1 MSDSKTPRT
10 LLAQLSWRFRPRMEE
25 LAVEALA
32 YILNRY
38 PASKEGLAEL
48 VEPVPD
54 MRLSAQPC
62 ETEAVA
68 PDGTRPDVLQRGDDG
83 SERLFIEAKFYAP
96 LTRNQPVRYLER
108 LPQEGVSV
116 LMFLAPDER
125 VDELWPELLDR
136 LDNSDL
142 PYSDKGSRCVGIEGT
157 GKHLLITDWTKLLD
171 NMEERLRDSTF
182 GLAELR
188 QLRGLVQFAESGE
201 GNASLPGKDLVNRVT
216 EIGKTS
222 GWLDTRGLRATPGSY
237 GYGRYANLGRRYQ
250 LCVWLGVNLDLF
262 EKFASTRLWVLCDNW
277 NESDT
282 RSWKERVRPA
292 LKERMKP
299 HIHEEG
305 EALWIG
311 VVPERSTRA
320 DNYAAAL
327 ERIAG
332 ILDELAEPWVSTPTC
347 SRRLAE
353 GTSSQERQR
362 APLKVIT
369 WNVNKAA
376 ESRPALWEMVQR
388 EDADIVLLQ
397 EVNGI
402 PRRIR
407 NRYQCH
413 WTTPRYFEGSHAP
426 SSTAVLSKGLIDATP
441 YLESELGWVNRIHAE
456 RSGWIVACKTTLDSG
471 ERFRVVSV
479 YSPAFPIPRDQWA
492 DVDTS
497 EVKLRNNPELWFT
510 EILWALLRSA
520 GVSDDTN
527 WIVGGDF
534 NSSVLLDEPK
544 DTGNREIIERLNAL
558 GLTDCLSHLHGGA
571 VPTFQHPRKMVDH
584 QLDYCYV
591 NAPMLERLRRARVPS
606 HEEVF
611 DPRPRL
617 SDHLPIVCEFD

>member
-1 MSDSKTPRT
+1 MSDPEKPRT
-10 LLAQLSWRFRPRMEE
+10 LLAQVSWRFHPRIEE

-38 PASKEGLAEL
+38 PASMEGVAEL
-48 VEPVPD
+48 LEPVPD

-108 LPQEGVSV
+108 LPQEGASV

-125 VDELWPELLDR
+125 VDELWPELLGR

-262 EKFASTRLWVLCDNW
+262 EKFASTRLWVLCGNW

-311 VVPERSTRA
+311 VVPE
-320 DNYAAAL
+320 
-327 ERIAG
+327 
-332 ILDELAEPWVSTPTC
+332 
-347 SRRLAE
+347 
-353 GTSSQERQR
+353 
-362 APLKVIT
+362 
-369 WNVNKAA
+369 
-376 ESRPALWEMVQR
+376 
-388 EDADIVLLQ
+388 
-397 EVNGI
+397 
-402 PRRIR
+402 
-407 NRYQCH
+407 
-413 WTTPRYFEGSHAP
+413 
-426 SSTAVLSKGLIDATP
+426 
-441 YLESELGWVNRIHAE
+441 
-456 RSGWIVACKTTLDSG
+456 
-471 ERFRVVSV
+471 
-479 YSPAFPIPRDQWA
+479 
-492 DVDTS
+492 
-497 EVKLRNNPELWFT
+497 
-510 EILWALLRSA
+510 
-520 GVSDDTN
+520 
-527 WIVGGDF
+527 
-534 NSSVLLDEPK
+534 
-544 DTGNREIIERLNAL
+544 
-558 GLTDCLSHLHGGA
+558 
-571 VPTFQHPRKMVDH
+571 
-584 QLDYCYV
+584 
-591 NAPMLERLRRARVPS
+591 
-606 HEEVF
+606 
-611 DPRPRL
+611 
-617 SDHLPIVCEFD
+617 